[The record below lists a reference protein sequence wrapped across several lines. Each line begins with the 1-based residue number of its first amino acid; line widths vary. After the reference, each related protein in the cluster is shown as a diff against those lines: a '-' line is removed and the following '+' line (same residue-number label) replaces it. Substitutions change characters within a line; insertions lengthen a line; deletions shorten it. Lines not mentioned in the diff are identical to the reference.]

1 LSAAHVTIRHNVR
14 PARRHAKLPQYLG
27 YDLKFVT
34 IGVKDLLD
42 SQYVLLPLRQKQAI
56 SKANTIVE
64 ILEHAFPAVYIRSMT
79 YKDERVDAAFS
90 SSLLLLSTT
99 SPSRLMALLPINH
112 FSNRFVPLAHVPS
125 PLSRL

>member
-1 LSAAHVTIRHNVR
+1 MRHNVR

-34 IGVKDLLD
+34 IGVKDLID

-64 ILEHAFPAVYIRSMT
+64 VLEHAFPAVYIRSMA
-79 YKDERVDAAFS
+79 YKDELVDAAFS

-99 SPSRLMALLPINH
+99 SPSRLMALLPIHH
-112 FSNRFVPLAHVPS
+112 FSNRFVPFARVPL

>member
-34 IGVKDLLD
+34 IGVKDLID
-42 SQYVLLPLRQKQAI
+42 SQYALLPLRQKQAI

-64 ILEHAFPAVYIRSMT
+64 ILEHAFPAVYIRSMA
-79 YKDERVDAAFS
+79 YKDELVEI
-90 SSLLLLSTT
+90 LLSYLWSTLSDVT
-99 SPSRLMALLPINH
+99 SCRRL
-112 FSNRFVPLAHVPS
+112 
-125 PLSRL
+125 